1 MKPNKSQIKVIK
13 TIKDTMSFWEGSND
27 INSPTHECDID
38 EFLFAECEEILTD
51 DQRYRLSR
59 VLIKALNIIRELN
72 DQRRTGIE
80 LQKFQCQ

>member
-1 MKPNKSQIKVIK
+1 MKPNESQITVIK
-13 TIKDTMSFWEGSND
+13 SIESTLSFWEGTND

-72 DQRRTGIE
+72 D
-80 LQKFQCQ
+80 